1 MGNNFLIEA
10 EIVFKGGDDKDPRS
24 EEFEKA
30 FLDVMEERGAEIEAQ
45 DPNVLVERYYLP
57 TLH

>member
-1 MGNNFLIEA
+1 MLIEA
-10 EIVFKGGDDKDPRS
+10 EKVFKGGDDKDPRS